1 MQTSSRRR
9 VSTANERNLTLNYL
23 AGLIDN
29 QLQVRRT
36 STSPFSV
43 TPEDYRRS
51 QQIIGG
57 EGSVSNLLF
66 FQVPRETK
74 FMGRRA
80 VDRHNNRAMFMGL
93 EIEGAPLQSQQQAL
107 HTYLCQQADLP
118 ANQRIF
124 GLKTDGSLISGYNCE
139 LYTARATLS
148 MLRNNVASIME
159 NMADKMH
166 TNPTIDLM
174 AVGRSSAPSSQD
186 QLSQDQL
193 SQYGMHCHIGWQS
206 LGLGLSEPNWN
217 TQDVTIARTG
227 YVLTALFRHLNTLA
241 RKIGGRPKTRWCAGA
256 NSSSI
261 RSLVGAS
268 HQRGAINTFTRHG
281 TVEFRFGR
289 GKYDYQHT
297 VGYIE
302 LCHAMFKLA
311 SQIVTEN
318 LDHLA
323 VCTSTS
329 LDLPWTNSN
338 ARAFY
343 QQGSFMVWSK
353 EREKMQRKAINI
365 MFHDYV
371 LDNKLHYEVLAQM
384 VDAYYQGEGKHFIK
398 PIAEALVE
406 QVEPEQE
413 LAEEA
418 C

>member
-1 MQTSSRRR
+1 MQTSSRR

-36 STSPFSV
+36 PPSPFAISQ
-43 TPEDYRRS
+43 EDYRRS
-51 QQIIGG
+51 QQILRS
-57 EGSVSNLLF
+57 EGTVTTLRF
-66 FQVPRETK
+66 FGVPRTTK
-74 FMGRRA
+74 YMGRRV
-80 VDRHNNRAMFMGL
+80 VDRHNNHAMFMGL
-93 EIEGAPLQSQQQAL
+93 EIEGAPLRSQQSAL
-107 HTYLCQQADLP
+107 NEYLNSQADAP
-118 ANQRIF
+118 ENRRIF
-124 GLKTDGSLISGYNCE
+124 GIKTDGSLISGYNCE

-166 TNPTIDLM
+166 TNPTMDLM
-174 AVGRSSAPSSQD
+174 AAATSSAPTSQD
-186 QLSQDQL
+186 QLK
-193 SQYGMHCHIGWQS
+193 QYGMHCHIGWQC
-206 LGLGLSEPNWN
+206 LGLRLNEPNYVSP
-217 TQDVTIARTG
+217 DVTIARTG

-241 RKIGGRPKTRWCAGA
+241 RKIGGRPKTRWCVGA
-256 NSSSI
+256 KSTSI
-261 RSLVGAS
+261 RSLVDAS

-289 GKYDYQHT
+289 GKFDYQHT

-318 LDHLA
+318 LDHMA
-323 VCTSTS
+323 VCTASA
-329 LDLPWTNSN
+329 LDLQWHNHH
-338 ARAFY
+338 AEDFY
-343 QQGSFMVWSK
+343 AQGAFMVWSK
-353 EREKMQRKAINI
+353 EREKLQRKAMNI

-371 LDNKLHYEVLAQM
+371 LDNKQHYEVLAQM

-406 QVEPEQE
+406 QVQPEQE

>member
-36 STSPFSV
+36 PPSPFAISQ
-43 TPEDYRRS
+43 EDYRRS
-51 QQIIGG
+51 QQIIGS
-57 EGSVSNLLF
+57 EGSVTALRYF
-66 FQVPRETK
+66 GVPRTTK
-74 FMGRRA
+74 YMGRRV
-80 VDRHNNRAMFMGL
+80 VDRHNNHAMFMGL
-93 EIEGAPLQSQQQAL
+93 EIEGAPLRSQQSAL
-107 HTYLCQQADLP
+107 NDYLNSQADLP
-118 ANQRIF
+118 ENRRIF
-124 GLKTDGSLISGYNCE
+124 GIKTDGSLISGYNCE

-166 TNPTIDLM
+166 TNPTMDLM
-174 AVGRSSAPSSQD
+174 AASNSSTPSSQD
-186 QLSQDQL
+186 QLK
-193 SQYGMHCHIGWQS
+193 QYGMHCHIGWQC
-206 LGLGLSEPNWN
+206 LGLRLNEHNYVSS
-217 TQDVTIARTG
+217 DVTIARTG

-241 RKIGGRPKTRWCAGA
+241 RKIGGRPKTSWCVGA
-256 NSSSI
+256 KSSSI
-261 RSLVGAS
+261 RSLVDVS
-268 HQRGAINTFTRHG
+268 YRRGAIYAFTGHG

-311 SQIVTEN
+311 SQIVAED
-318 LDHLA
+318 LDHMA
-323 VCTSTS
+323 VCTVSS
-329 LDLPWTNSN
+329 LNLQWQNPH
-338 ARAFY
+338 ARDFY
-343 QQGSFMVWSK
+343 AQGAFMVWSK
-353 EREKMQRKAINI
+353 EREKLQRKAMNI

-371 LDNKLHYEVLAQM
+371 LDNKQHYEVLAQM

-406 QVEPEQE
+406 QVQPEQE
-413 LAEEA
+413 LAED

>member
-23 AGLIDN
+23 AGIITS
-29 QLQVRRT
+29 QLQ
-36 STSPFSV
+36 
-43 TPEDYRRS
+43 TPR
-51 QQIIGG
+51 
-57 EGSVSNLLF
+57 VSNNPNAVTQDDF
-66 FQVPRETK
+66 MRSRSIVASEGCVGNIRYFEVPRETK
-74 FMGRRA
+74 FMGRRT
-80 VDRHNNRAMFMGL
+80 VDRHNNHAMFMGL

-118 ANQRIF
+118 AGQRIF

-166 TNPTIDLM
+166 TNPTMDLM
-174 AVGRSSAPSSQD
+174 AIDRSAPPSSQD
-186 QLSQDQL
+186 QCK
-193 SQYGMHCHIGWQS
+193 QYGMHCHIGWQS
-206 LGLGLSEPNWN
+206 LGLGLHEHNWH

-256 NSSSI
+256 KSSSI
-261 RSLVGAS
+261 RSLVDAS

-297 VGYIE
+297 IGYVE

-318 LDHLA
+318 LDHMA
-323 VCTSTS
+323 VCTASS
-329 LDLPWTNSN
+329 LDLQWTNRH
-338 ARAFY
+338 AQEFY
-343 QQGSFMVWSK
+343 RQGSFMVWSK
-353 EREKMQRKAINI
+353 DREKMQRKAINI

-371 LDNKLHYEVLAQM
+371 LDNKQHYEVLAQL

-406 QVEPEQE
+406 QVQAEPDVV
-413 LAEEA
+413 EET

>member
-36 STSPFSV
+36 PPPPFAISR
-43 TPEDYRRS
+43 EDYRRS
-51 QQIIGG
+51 QQIISS
-57 EGSVSNLLF
+57 EGTVTTLRF
-66 FQVPRETK
+66 FHVPRTTK
-74 FMGRRA
+74 FMGRRV
-80 VDRHNNRAMFMGL
+80 VDRHNNHAMFMGL
-93 EIEGAPLQSQQQAL
+93 EIEGAPLCSQQSAL
-107 HTYLCQQADLP
+107 NDYLNSQADLP
-118 ANQRIF
+118 ENRRIF
-124 GLKTDGSLISGYNCE
+124 GIKTDGSLISGYNCE

-166 TNPTIDLM
+166 TNPTMDLM
-174 AVGRSSAPSSQD
+174 AASRSSAPS
-186 QLSQDQL
+186 SQDQL
-193 SQYGMHCHIGWQS
+193 SQYGMHCHIGWQC
-206 LGLGLSEPNWN
+206 LGLRLNDPNY
-217 TQDVTIARTG
+217 TSSDVTIARTG

-241 RKIGGRPKTRWCAGA
+241 RKIGGRPKTRWCVGA
-256 NSSSI
+256 KSSSI
-261 RSLVGAS
+261 RSLVDAS
-268 HQRGAINTFTRHG
+268 HQRGAINIFTRHG

-289 GKYDYQHT
+289 GKFDYQHT

-318 LDHLA
+318 LDHMA
-323 VCTSTS
+323 VCTASA
-329 LDLPWTNSN
+329 LDLQWHNRH
-338 ARAFY
+338 AQDFY
-343 QQGSFMVWSK
+343 AQGAFMVWSK
-353 EREKMQRKAINI
+353 EREQLQRKAMNI

-371 LDNKLHYEVLAQM
+371 LDNKQHYEVLAQM

-406 QVEPEQE
+406 QVQPEQE